1 LEEKNKTGTVYFFT
15 GLAGAG
21 KTTIGGLFYRRLRA
35 KKANVFCMDGDAMD
49 GVFKRTGYSTA
60 ARLKD
65 AKQQFYLC
73 RALAQQGIDVVM
85 CSISMYDEI
94 REWNRANIEHYI
106 DVVMCSI
113 SMYDE
118 IRDWNRA
125 NIEHYKEIYIK
136 VTQETL
142 YRRDQKQ
149 LYSSGAKEVVGVDL
163 PYDEPKTPDVV
174 VENDGQETPEAIV
187 TRLEKQFGLT

>member
-1 LEEKNKTGTVYFFT
+1 MKQGTVYFFT

-21 KTTIGGLFYRRLRA
+21 KTTIGGLFYRRLKVRR
-35 KKANVFCMDGDAMD
+35 NDVFCMDGDAMD
-49 GVFKRTGYSTA
+49 GVIERSGYSTA
-60 ARLKD
+60 SRKREARQL
-65 AKQQFYLC
+65 FRFC
-73 RALAQQGIDVVM
+73 RALAEQGINVV
-85 CSISMYDEI
+85 
-94 REWNRANIEHYI
+94 
-106 DVVMCSI
+106 VCSI

-125 NIEHYKEIYIK
+125 NIENYKEIYIK
-136 VTQETL
+136 VTRDTL

-163 PYDEPKTPDVV
+163 PWDEPKTPDAV

-187 TRLEKQFGLT
+187 FRLEKQFGLT

>member
-1 LEEKNKTGTVYFFT
+1 METGTVYFFT

-21 KTTIGGLFYRRLRA
+21 KTTLGGLFYRRL
-35 KKANVFCMDGDAMD
+35 KARKPNVFCRDGDAMD
-49 GVFKRTGYSTA
+49 GVFPRTGYSTA

-65 AKQQFYLC
+65 AKAQFRLC
-73 RALAQQGIDVVM
+73 RALALQG
-85 CSISMYDEI
+85 
-94 REWNRANIEHYI
+94 I

-125 NIEHYKEIYIK
+125 NIENYREIYIK
-136 VTQETL
+136 VTRDTL

-163 PYDEPKTPDVV
+163 PDEEPKAPDAV
-174 VENDGQETPEAIV
+174 VENDGQETTEVIV
-187 TRLEKQFGLT
+187 TRLEMQFGLADGA